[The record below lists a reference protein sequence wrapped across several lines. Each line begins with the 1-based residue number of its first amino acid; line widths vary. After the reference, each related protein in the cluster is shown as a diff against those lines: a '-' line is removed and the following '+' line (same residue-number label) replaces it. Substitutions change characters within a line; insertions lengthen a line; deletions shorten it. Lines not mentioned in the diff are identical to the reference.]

1 MSSSL
6 GIFTSNLVNFFE
18 DLVETF
24 PEEREIKMALEAIQ
38 GAKKINPKLLLEMFY
53 EFVTKPLRD
62 AILSENEQVVITFA
76 RALINTQFNEVS
88 SALMIFDKHWD
99 TMSEA
104 NQKAIWKHL
113 KVLVLL
119 SEKNKV

>member
-6 GIFTSNLVNFFE
+6 GIFTGNLVNFFE

-24 PEEREIKMALEAIQ
+24 PEERDIKMALEAIQ

-62 AILSENEQVVITFA
+62 AILSENEKVVITFA

-88 SALMIFDKHWD
+88 SALMIFDKHWE
-99 TMSEA
+99 TMSEV

-119 SEKNKV
+119 SEKART

>member
-6 GIFTSNLVNFFE
+6 GIFTGNLVNFFE

-24 PEEREIKMALEAIQ
+24 PEERDIKMALEAIQ

-88 SALMIFDKHWD
+88 SALMIFDKHWE
-99 TMSEA
+99 TMSEV

-119 SEKNKV
+119 SEKART